1 LLETPRYEEGMS
13 PRSQFFR
20 ANVGA
25 VVCRHDG
32 CVLAFER
39 TDRPGA
45 WQLPQGGLDEGEE
58 PPEAVLREV
67 QEETGIDRGQLELL
81 CEHPELLAYELPAD
95 LRGAKTGRGQVQ
107 YWFYFGADAEPRL
120 PADGEFGAWRWME
133 LRDLAAEVVVFRRPT
148 YKELVRYFERVVRPE
163 L

>member
-1 LLETPRYEEGMS
+1 MR

-39 TDRPGA
+39 TDRRGA
-45 WQLPQGGLDEGEE
+45 WQLPQGGLDVGEE

-67 QEETGIDRGQLELL
+67 QEETGIDPGQLEVLR
-81 CEHPELLAYELPAD
+81 EHPELLAYELPAD
-95 LRGAKTGRGQVQ
+95 LRSAKTGRGQVQ
-107 YWFYFGADAEPRL
+107 YWFYLRAGAEPRL
-120 PADGEFGAWRWME
+120 PAEGEFRAWRWME
-133 LRDLAAEVVVFRRPT
+133 LRDLVAEVVVFRRPV
-148 YKELVRYFERVVRPE
+148 YRELVDYFERVVHPE